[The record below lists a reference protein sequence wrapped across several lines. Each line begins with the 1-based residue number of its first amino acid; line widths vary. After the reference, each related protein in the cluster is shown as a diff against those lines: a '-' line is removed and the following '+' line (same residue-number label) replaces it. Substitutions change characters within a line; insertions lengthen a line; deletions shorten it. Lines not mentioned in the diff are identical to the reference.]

1 MRFIFC
7 VVRDLTKFAKV
18 YLANLLISQ
27 CKHIIQARNLQNL
40 YRKMFCSSANS
51 RNFILQFFS
60 AIRYV
65 PVPVVYMHVL
75 SCHIVFT
82 WLYQLVVLSVHACTF
97 T

>member
-1 MRFIFC
+1 MRFIFR
-7 VVRDLTKFAKV
+7 VVRDLTEFAKV

-27 CKHIIQARNLQNL
+27 YKRIIPARNLRNL
-40 YRKMFCSSANS
+40 YREMFCLSANLQ
-51 RNFILQFFS
+51 NFIPRFFS

-82 WLYQLVVLSVHACTF
+82 WLYQLVVLSVHACTI